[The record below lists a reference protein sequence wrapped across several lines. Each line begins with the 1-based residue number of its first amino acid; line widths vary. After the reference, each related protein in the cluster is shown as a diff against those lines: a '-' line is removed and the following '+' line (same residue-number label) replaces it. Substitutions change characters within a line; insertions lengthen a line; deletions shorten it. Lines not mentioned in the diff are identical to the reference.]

1 MRPPNKPPPLAILRS
16 AALGFTR
23 STPSLSSVDLTLH
36 PAASGGHALLG
47 RNGCGK
53 TLLGSALTSDD
64 KSGGFLHGGNIERR
78 DGWTPRSASSVSFES
93 HEALLEEGGSVY
105 HALGMPPGTTPS
117 KAAKFLI
124 VRFGLYQ
131 LLYRPVTAI
140 STGEIRKVLLARA
153 LASRPSLLVLDNAF
167 DGLDVPSRAALSE
180 LISTTLKGFSNLL
193 VQGVDASATA
203 HTQVLLITHRAEEI
217 VDEVSTVSYVGDGGD
232 GGGGGSLITDERGG
246 RTSEELMARAIGI
259 DSTRLQQQRIP
270 PLPSESE
277 VQSLFAGS
285 ANAAADGALMVEA
298 VKLRVQRDE
307 ATLLRGLDWSV
318 RRGEHWLIAGG
329 NGAGKSTLSKLLA
342 RADAVEQGACGDLS
356 VLGMRLGAQPPASAA
371 SPAAMPMRSGVGWV
385 STELH
390 LSVARSARRA
400 SDVLNGDRASAA
412 AADLVAQWLG
422 LDADLLERPFNHLS
436 QGEQKLVLLGAALA
450 SEPLVLV
457 LDEPMQGLDT
467 TNRSRVLK
475 LVESVCR
482 AGGTTL
488 VYITHH
494 YEEVLPSVTHVMH
507 LSGGDAV
514 FIGPRAAYE
523 ESGLLG

>member
-1 MRPPNKPPPLAILRS
+1 
-16 AALGFTR
+16 
-23 STPSLSSVDLTLH
+23 
-36 PAASGGHALLG
+36 
-47 RNGCGK
+47 
-53 TLLGSALTSDD
+53 
-64 KSGGFLHGGNIERR
+64 
-78 DGWTPRSASSVSFES
+78 
-93 HEALLEEGGSVY
+93 
-105 HALGMPPGTTPS
+105 
-117 KAAKFLI
+117 
-124 VRFGLYQ
+124 
-131 LLYRPVTAI
+131 
-140 STGEIRKVLLARA
+140 
-153 LASRPSLLVLDNAF
+153 
-167 DGLDVPSRAALSE
+167 
-180 LISTTLKGFSNLL
+180 
-193 VQGVDASATA
+193 
-203 HTQVLLITHRAEEI
+203 
-217 VDEVSTVSYVGDGGD
+217 
-232 GGGGGSLITDERGG
+232 
-246 RTSEELMARAIGI
+246 
-259 DSTRLQQQRIP
+259 
-270 PLPSESE
+270 
-277 VQSLFAGS
+277 
-285 ANAAADGALMVEA
+285 
-298 VKLRVQRDE
+298 
-307 ATLLRGLDWSV
+307 
-318 RRGEHWLIAGG
+318 
-329 NGAGKSTLSKLLA
+329 
-342 RADAVEQGACGDLS
+342 
-356 VLGMRLGAQPPASAA
+356 
-371 SPAAMPMRSGVGWV
+371 MPMRSGVGWV

-412 AADLVAQWLG
+412 AGDQVARWLG

>member
-1 MRPPNKPPPLAILRS
+1 
-16 AALGFTR
+16 
-23 STPSLSSVDLTLH
+23 
-36 PAASGGHALLG
+36 
-47 RNGCGK
+47 
-53 TLLGSALTSDD
+53 
-64 KSGGFLHGGNIERR
+64 
-78 DGWTPRSASSVSFES
+78 
-93 HEALLEEGGSVY
+93 
-105 HALGMPPGTTPS
+105 
-117 KAAKFLI
+117 
-124 VRFGLYQ
+124 
-131 LLYRPVTAI
+131 
-140 STGEIRKVLLARA
+140 
-153 LASRPSLLVLDNAF
+153 
-167 DGLDVPSRAALSE
+167 
-180 LISTTLKGFSNLL
+180 
-193 VQGVDASATA
+193 
-203 HTQVLLITHRAEEI
+203 
-217 VDEVSTVSYVGDGGD
+217 
-232 GGGGGSLITDERGG
+232 
-246 RTSEELMARAIGI
+246 
-259 DSTRLQQQRIP
+259 
-270 PLPSESE
+270 
-277 VQSLFAGS
+277 
-285 ANAAADGALMVEA
+285 
-298 VKLRVQRDE
+298 
-307 ATLLRGLDWSV
+307 
-318 RRGEHWLIAGG
+318 
-329 NGAGKSTLSKLLA
+329 
-342 RADAVEQGACGDLS
+342 
-356 VLGMRLGAQPPASAA
+356 
-371 SPAAMPMRSGVGWV
+371 MPMRSGVGWV